1 VLQKPVFMQDNQFI
15 TVTILED
22 EKNFRESAALLL
34 NSSDD
39 IRCIKAYDGLS
50 AFLKDFKN
58 VSPDIFWLDLNL
70 LDGSGIEALQQIKT
84 QNPNALCLICSF
96 FDNEE
101 KIFEALKNGADGYLI
116 KGEKSERI
124 LESIRELYDGGAPM
138 SRVIAKKVLS
148 YFNSKPKSVVTSLQ
162 EQGLSKR
169 EIEILHELSKGLS
182 YNEIAEATSVSLN
195 TIKSHLH
202 RIYTKLHVSSKTEA
216 VIKFMNQSKGL

>member
-1 VLQKPVFMQDNQFI
+1 MQDNQFI

-39 IRCIKAYDGLS
+39 IRCIKTYDGLS

-84 QNPNALCLICSF
+84 QNPNTLCLICSF